1 MELNRC
7 SPIRSHQECNDTLE
21 VLIKK
26 EQISSTDQKL
36 FPLNVAQSMSVN
48 KSNFH
53 EDTLIK
59 ISSDMFNFSI
69 IENSLKVQPLHGSEI
84 KSENQIINTNLSVM
98 CLRSYNEL
106 KRTCEKMGLKFV
118 ECSNINTSKRCSVK
132 CLSSLTDMGEKCK
145 KLNLKCDVDMSHK
158 VNSIL
163 ADRNVNGKKNYLIQW
178 KNDYCNT
185 TWECENHIRC
195 QKLIAS
201 YKSLKGSSSQLTK
214 AMFVHFIHDLVK
226 RKPYDFA
233 TLIKLCNLFENKSTE
248 RLTEDFEI
256 VNISITKLRKRVK
269 KFLDISPI
277 ELNKLRRN
285 IWKIMQFGLKRKS
298 VLITLKQYER
308 KINSDGTVQVTVEN
322 NVDLEGPPDFKFIND
337 YIINENIEI
346 VKEPVSYCSCENCHQ
361 SKEDCCPHSLD
372 GQWAYDRYGK
382 VKLDPG
388 SAIYECNSKCKCG
401 IDCYNRVVQHGQ
413 KIKVGIFKT
422 SNGRGWGL
430 QTLEPIAKGQ
440 FVLEY
445 LGEILTTGEA
455 EKRDRSSGD
464 NNGTYLF
471 DLDFGVQKC
480 IYTIDARRYGNGSH
494 FINHSCCPNL
504 QVFAV
509 WTDMQVEYMP
519 RLAFF
524 ANRNIKRGEEL
535 TFDYKMRISSGNA
548 EISFRCL
555 CRSDDCRGSLV

>member
-7 SPIRSHQECNDTLE
+7 SPISSHQEFNDTLE

-26 EQISSTDQKL
+26 EQISSIDQKL

-59 ISSDMFNFSI
+59 ISSEYDADMFNFSM
-69 IENSLKVQPLHGSEI
+69 IEKSLKVQPLHGSEI

-106 KRTCEKMGLKFV
+106 KRTCKKMGLKFV
-118 ECSNINTSKRCSVK
+118 ECSNINTSKLCSVK
-132 CLSSLTDMGEKCK
+132 CLSSLIDMEDECK
-145 KLNLKCDVDMSHK
+145 KLNLKCDVDISHK
-158 VNSIL
+158 INSIL

-178 KNDYCNT
+178 DNDMCHT
-185 TWECENHIRC
+185 TWESENHIQC
-195 QKLIAS
+195 ETLISS

-214 AMFVHFIHDLVK
+214 AMFVHFIHDLLK

-248 RLTEDFEI
+248 RVTEDFE
-256 VNISITKLRKRVK
+256 T
-269 KFLDISPI
+269 
-277 ELNKLRRN
+277 
-285 IWKIMQFGLKRKS
+285 
-298 VLITLKQYER
+298 QYER

-322 NVDLEGPPDFKFIND
+322 NVDLERPPDFKFIND
-337 YIINENIEI
+337 YMINENIKI
-346 VKEPVSYCSCENCHQ
+346 VKEPVSYCSCKNCHQ

-372 GQWAYDRYGK
+372 GQWAYNKYGK

-430 QTLEPIAKGQ
+430 QTLEPIKKGQ

-464 NNGTYLF
+464 NNRTYLF
-471 DLDFGVQKC
+471 DLDFGVQKS
-480 IYTIDARRYGNGSH
+480 IYTIDARHYGNGSH

-509 WTDMQVEYMP
+509 WTDVQVEHMP

-548 EISFRCL
+548 KISFRCL
-555 CRSDDCRGSLV
+555 CCSDDCRGSLV